1 MVVPDDRCD
10 LSVVLD
16 VGKDAL
22 PDDRVLFH
30 LDALLDSKR
39 SRFLEKTIR
48 ETNLSDVVNEAGK
61 VSETL
66 LLVT

>member
-1 MVVPDDRCD
+1 MVPNDRCD

-22 PDDRVLFH
+22 ANHCVLLH
-30 LDALLDSKR
+30 LDPLLDTQW
-39 SRFLEKTIR
+39 SRLLEQTIR
-48 ETNLSDVVNEAGK
+48 ETDLADVMNEAGK

-66 LLVT
+66 LSFT